1 MKRVM
6 IFIDGPNFLHG
17 FKATSHSG
25 KHLDYR
31 KLGEKLAALAS
42 NRELLRIY
50 FFCSIPNQADARDP
64 AQFRRQQS
72 FLEKLQYNGIKVT
85 ALPLRKRPNGDL
97 YEKGVDVHLVTDLLQ
112 LGFKDA
118 YDVAVVV
125 SGDGD
130 FVPAIEAVMALG
142 KRVEVAAFRGSKS
155 ANIHKNCD
163 QFYFLDEILDSAPSV
178 FF

>member
-1 MKRVM
+1 
-6 IFIDGPNFLHG
+6 
-17 FKATSHSG
+17 
-25 KHLDYR
+25 
-31 KLGEKLAALAS
+31 
-42 NRELLRIY
+42 
-50 FFCSIPNQADARDP
+50 
-64 AQFRRQQS
+64 
-72 FLEKLQYNGIKVT
+72 
-85 ALPLRKRPNGDL
+85 
-97 YEKGVDVHLVTDLLQ
+97 

-142 KRVEVAAFRGSKS
+142 ERVEVAAFRGSKS